1 MFSFAVNILT
11 IIIVFANFSYK
22 TLLFI
27 YRLSVLIIAIIDR
40 IVEAIIMRAVYRL
53 SDPQRK
59 VIMHTLLLIGV
70 GLVRELSS

>member
-1 MFSFAVNILT
+1 MFSFASSILT
-11 IIIVFANFSYK
+11 IIIVFAYFSCK

-27 YRLSVLIIAIIDR
+27 YRLNVLLIAIIDR
-40 IVEAIIMRAVYRL
+40 IAEAIMMRTVYRL
-53 SDPQRK
+53 SDTQRK